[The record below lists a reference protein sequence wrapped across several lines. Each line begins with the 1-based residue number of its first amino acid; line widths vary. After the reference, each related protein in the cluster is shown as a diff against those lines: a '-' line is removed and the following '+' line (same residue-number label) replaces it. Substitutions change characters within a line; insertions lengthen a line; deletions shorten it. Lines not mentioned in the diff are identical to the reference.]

1 MAFDPD
7 KFLNKQQ
14 TETKETVPFDPDAFL
29 AAASVREDVAKQQLS
44 SFDYIANQAKLGLTD
59 TAVLGEAIIDTF
71 VTDPFKMLYQD
82 ITGQSRKTLSSL
94 VTGEDKTPKGIG
106 QRFSSNVE
114 RLQKITSG
122 ITGADPKAKAPGIM
136 TQFGGDVARMVTD
149 PFGFIG
155 APVKTAKT
163 GVETLTNIAQPL
175 AIRAAQLTG
184 VGATTSLGGAGGAA
198 IEKSLTGEDTG
209 AGRAIGSTVAALK
222 GAPSAVVFGQTIA
235 APIDIL
241 KQLYTKYK
249 DVKANPQVAAQSYA
263 TGAAKNFLENIS
275 KGFSAEKIDD
285 IVDDYNR
292 ISQSINK
299 DNLPLMVAMSDNPLV
314 KTKVAE
320 LVKTNPEV
328 RKRFETELSTL
339 AQNIDDRADLIF
351 GSRYLPVSSIDAV
364 SAKNVIKKRQ
374 EVDTAIDNL
383 SQKFV
388 PTDRQEN
395 LGTAISNLVEA
406 RQKLAKQEIAP
417 VYTKIMEDAKKA
429 GAAMPDTAVR
439 DVYNFVVANNIRDIF
454 GKGTAVDKQ
463 IMNVFSP
470 QNGSFF
476 PASFEQVDSLK
487 RRINE
492 LQRGR
497 LAPNEARKLDQLEDV
512 VNASREQIP
521 GNFNQRLI
529 DTDKIYYEKVGVP
542 YSAQGIKDIDAKKY
556 ADEIAPVIVKNSS
569 ALKQFL
575 NVSGAAGPEIARNA
589 LLSEMYTKTF
599 KDGVL
604 DSKAMQSFLN
614 KKADVINQ
622 VPGLRDE
629 IRKASTDVAY
639 LKTQRKLL
647 DESAK
652 AAEKEI
658 ADNFVLSV
666 KDSKG
671 VAVPD
676 YRSVA
681 TRMLRDPGFY
691 SKVNKDIGM
700 LDTRS
705 AKAVRNNIRSEIVD
719 LARTNPDGGIAFLT
733 DPRNKKTIE
742 GVFGPGYQG
751 AVKDL
756 VKLSDALVKADV
768 TKLAPTVAAT
778 QLDPLGSRIGGLDI
792 PYLVSQIRDRISSG
806 VQRVVRVASRVGTAQ
821 LKTAT
826 DKALADLLIDR
837 DGLEKLRNSV
847 GKDFTLSNP
856 ISIQKAYGVLEE
868 LMPLYLYGAA
878 KESLLQDMSP
888 DVPKETVMGG
898 FEEQA
903 PFSIDIRGVGQGE

>member
-1 MAFDPD
+1 MSGPWEQYKEKTSVEGDGPWSQYGQQ
-7 KFLNKQQ
+7 KTNK
-14 TETKETVPFDPDAFL
+14 E
-29 AAASVREDVAKQQLS
+29 VALDTYQSIVDDTAKKQLS

-59 TAVLGEAIIDTF
+59 TAVLGQAIIDTF
-71 VTDPFKMLYQD
+71 VKDPFKKLYS
-82 ITGQSRKTLSSL
+82 T
-94 VTGEDKTPKGIG
+94 VTGKEDTAPGGIG
-106 QRFSSNVE
+106 QRFSSNVKK
-114 RLQKITSG
+114 LQDVASSV
-122 ITGADPKAKAPGIM
+122 TGADPRAKAPGVIS
-136 TQFGGDVARMVTD
+136 QFGGDVARMVTD
-149 PFGFIG
+149 PVGFIG
-155 APVKTAKT
+155 APVKAART
-163 GVETLTNIAQPL
+163 GVEALTNIAQPL
-175 AIRAAQLTG
+175 ATRAAQLTG
-184 VGATTSLGGAGGAA
+184 IGATTSVGGAIGAEA
-198 IEKSLTGEDTG
+198 EKVITGEDTG
-209 AGRAIGSTVAALK
+209 AGRAIGSTFAAVK
-222 GAPSAVVFGQTIA
+222 GAPAAVVIGQTLT
-235 APIDIL
+235 APVNIGV
-241 KQLYTKYK
+241 QVWNKYR
-249 DVKANPQVAAQSYA
+249 DVKANPTEATQAYA
-263 TGAAKNFLENIS
+263 TGSAKRLLETIS
-275 KGFSAEKIDD
+275 SGVSSGKIDD
-285 IVDDYNR
+285 IVNDYNR
-292 ISQSINK
+292 ISQTINK
-299 DNLPLMVAMSDNPLV
+299 ENLPIMVAMSDNPVV
-314 KTKVAE
+314 KMEVSK
-320 LVKTNPEV
+320 LVKTNPEFK
-328 RKRFETELSTL
+328 KRFETELNTL
-339 AQNIDDRADLIF
+339 AQNVDARADLIF
-351 GSRYLPVSSIDAV
+351 GSRYLPVGGIDAV

-374 EVDTAIDNL
+374 EVDTAIENL

-395 LGTAISNLVEA
+395 LGAAISNLVET
-406 RQKLAKQEIAP
+406 RQKLARQEIAP

-429 GAAMPDTAVR
+429 GATMPDTAVR

-463 IMNVFSP
+463 IMSVFSP

-556 ADEIAPVIVKNSS
+556 ADEVAPVIVKNSS

-575 NVSGAAGPEIARNA
+575 NVSGDAGPEIARNA

-604 DSKAMQSFLN
+604 DPKAMQSFLA
-614 KKADVINQ
+614 KKSDVINQ

-733 DPRNKKTIE
+733 DPRNRKTIE

-768 TKLAPTVAAT
+768 TKLTPVITT
-778 QLDPLGSRIGGLDI
+778 SQLDVIGKQVPGLDL
-792 PYLVSQIRDRISSG
+792 PYITSQIRDRIASN
-806 VQRVVRVASRVGTAQ
+806 VQKLVRIGSRIGTAQ

-826 DKALADLLIDR
+826 DKQIADLLADPN
-837 DGLEKLRNSV
+837 GLEKLRNSV
-847 GKDFTLSNP
+847 GKDFTLTNP
-856 ISIQKAYGVLEE
+856 ISIKKAYGVLEE
-868 LMPLYLYGAA
+868 LLPLYLYGAA
-878 KESLLQDMSP
+878 KEGLLQDITQEEP
-888 DVPKETVMGG
+888 EEETMMGG
-898 FEEQA
+898 FEESARTQ
-903 PFSIDIRGVGQGE
+903 

>member
-1 MAFDPD
+1 
-7 KFLNKQQ
+7 
-14 TETKETVPFDPDAFL
+14 
-29 AAASVREDVAKQQLS
+29 
-44 SFDYIANQAKLGLTD
+44 
-59 TAVLGEAIIDTF
+59 
-71 VTDPFKMLYQD
+71 
-82 ITGQSRKTLSSL
+82 
-94 VTGEDKTPKGIG
+94 
-106 QRFSSNVE
+106 
-114 RLQKITSG
+114 
-122 ITGADPKAKAPGIM
+122 
-136 TQFGGDVARMVTD
+136 
-149 PFGFIG
+149 
-155 APVKTAKT
+155 
-163 GVETLTNIAQPL
+163 
-175 AIRAAQLTG
+175 
-184 VGATTSLGGAGGAA
+184 
-198 IEKSLTGEDTG
+198 
-209 AGRAIGSTVAALK
+209 
-222 GAPSAVVFGQTIA
+222 
-235 APIDIL
+235 
-241 KQLYTKYK
+241 
-249 DVKANPQVAAQSYA
+249 
-263 TGAAKNFLENIS
+263 
-275 KGFSAEKIDD
+275 
-285 IVDDYNR
+285 
-292 ISQSINK
+292 
-299 DNLPLMVAMSDNPLV
+299 MS
-314 KTKVAE
+314 
-320 LVKTNPEV
+320 
-328 RKRFETELSTL
+328 
-339 AQNIDDRADLIF
+339 
-351 GSRYLPVSSIDAV
+351 
-364 SAKNVIKKRQ
+364 
-374 EVDTAIDNL
+374 
-383 SQKFV
+383 
-388 PTDRQEN
+388 
-395 LGTAISNLVEA
+395 
-406 RQKLAKQEIAP
+406 
-417 VYTKIMEDAKKA
+417 
-429 GAAMPDTAVR
+429 
-439 DVYNFVVANNIRDIF
+439 
-454 GKGTAVDKQ
+454 
-463 IMNVFSP
+463 VFSP

-487 RRINE
+487 KRINE

-497 LAPNEARKLDQLEDV
+497 LAPNEARKLNQLEDV
-512 VNASREQIP
+512 VNAAREQIP

-556 ADEIAPVIVKNSS
+556 ADEVAPVIVKNSS

-575 NVSGAAGPEIARNA
+575 NVSGDAGPEIARNA

-768 TKLAPTVAAT
+768 TKLTPVITTT
-778 QLDPLGSRIGGLDI
+778 QLDVIGKQVPGLDL
-792 PYLVSQIRDRISSG
+792 PYITSQIRDRIASN
-806 VQRVVRVASRVGTAQ
+806 VQKLVRIGSRIGTAN

-826 DKALADLLIDR
+826 DKQIADLLADPN
-837 DGLEKLRNSV
+837 GLEKLRNAV
-847 GKDFTLSNP
+847 GKDFSLTNP
-856 ISIQKAYGVLEE
+856 ISIKKAYGVLEE
-868 LMPLYLYGAA
+868 IMPLYLYGAA
-878 KESLLQDMSP
+878 KESLLQDQTEEEP
-888 DVPKETVMGG
+888 EEAFMGG
-898 FEEQA
+898 FEESA
-903 PFSIDIRGVGQGE
+903 PFGIDIRGVGQRE

>member
-1 MAFDPD
+1 MSGPWEQY
-7 KFLNKQQ
+7 KEKSTT
-14 TETKETVPFDPDAFL
+14 TETGPWSQYGEADDEKQTALDAYAQIADET
-29 AAASVREDVAKQQLS
+29 SRKQLS

-59 TAVLGEAIIDTF
+59 TAVLGQAILDTF
-71 VTDPFKMLYQD
+71 VTDPFKKLYST
-82 ITGQSRKTLSSL
+82 ITQKPDTAPG
-94 VTGEDKTPKGIG
+94 GIG
-106 QRFSSNVE
+106 QRFATNVK
-114 RLQKITSG
+114 RLQDASAKV
-122 ITGADPKAKAPGIM
+122 TGADPTAKAPGLIS
-136 TQFGGDVARMVTD
+136 QFTGGVARMVTD
-149 PFGFIG
+149 PVGFVG
-155 APVKTAKT
+155 APLK
-163 GVETLTNIAQPL
+163 
-175 AIRAAQLTG
+175 
-184 VGATTSLGGAGGAA
+184 VGALGTRAGQLSGIGVTAEAGGALGA
-198 IEKSLTGEDTG
+198 EIEEKTTGEDTG
-209 AGRAIGSTVAALK
+209 AGRAVGATFAALK
-222 GAPSAVVFGQTIA
+222 GAPAAVVVGQALT
-235 APIDIL
+235 APIDIGR
-241 KQLYTKYK
+241 QVWNKYK
-249 DVKANPQVAAQSYA
+249 DVKANPQEATQAYA
-263 TGAAKNFLENIS
+263 TGAAKRLLETIS
-275 KGFSAEKIDD
+275 DGVSAGKIDD

-292 ISQSINK
+292 ISQVINK
-299 DNLPLMVAMSDNPLV
+299 QNLPIMVAMSDNPVV
-314 KTKVAE
+314 KMEVSK
-320 LVKTNPEV
+320 LVKTNPEFK
-328 RKRFETELSTL
+328 KRFETELSTL
-339 AQNIDDRADLIF
+339 AQNVDARADLIF
-351 GSRYLPVSSIDAV
+351 GSRYLPVGGIEAV
-364 SAKNVIKKRQ
+364 SVKNVIKKRQ
-374 EVDTAIDNL
+374 EVDTAIENL

-395 LGTAISNLVEA
+395 LGAAIANLVDA
-406 RQKLAKQEIAP
+406 RQKLARQEIAP
-417 VYTKIMEDAKKA
+417 VYSKIMEEAKKA
-429 GAAMPDTAVR
+429 GANMPDTAVR

-463 IMNVFSP
+463 IMSIFGP
-470 QNGSFF
+470 KNGTFF

-512 VNASREQIP
+512 VNAARERIP

-529 DTDKIYYEKVGVP
+529 DADKLYYEKVGVP
-542 YSAQGIKDIDAKKY
+542 YSAQGIKDIDSKKY
-556 ADEIAPVIVKNSS
+556 ADEIAPVIIKNGS

-575 NVSGAAGPEIARNA
+575 NVSGDAGPEIARNA
-589 LLSEMYTKTF
+589 LISEMYTKTF

-604 DSKAMQSFLN
+604 DPRAMQSFLN
-614 KKADVINQ
+614 KKSDIINQ
-622 VPGLRDE
+622 VPGLREE

-647 DESAK
+647 DDAAK

-691 SKVNKDIGM
+691 AKINKDIKM

-705 AKAVRNNIRSEIVD
+705 SQAVKNNIRAEIVD
-719 LARTNPDGGIAFLT
+719 IARTNPDGGIAFLT

-768 TKLAPTVAAT
+768 TKLTPVITTT
-778 QLDPLGSRIGGLDI
+778 QLDVIGKQVPGLDI
-792 PYLVSQIRDRISSG
+792 PYITSQIRDRIASN
-806 VQRVVRVASRVGTAQ
+806 VQKLVRIGSRIGTAN

-826 DKALADLLIDR
+826 DKQISDLLADPN
-837 DGLEKLRNSV
+837 GLEKLRGAV
-847 GKDFTLSNP
+847 GKDFSLTNP
-856 ISIQKAYGVLEE
+856 ISIKKAYGVLEE

-878 KESLLQDMSP
+878 KESLLQDQS
-888 DVPKETVMGG
+888 VEEEEETFFGG
-898 FEEQA
+898 FEESE
-903 PFSIDIRGVGQGE
+903 PFRVDIQGVGQPQ

>member
-1 MAFDPD
+1 MSGPWEQYKEKTSVEGDGPWSQYGQQKTD
-7 KFLNKQQ
+7 KEVALDAYQRIVD
-14 TETKETVPFDPDAFL
+14 ET
-29 AAASVREDVAKQQLS
+29 ASKQLS
-44 SFDYIANQAKLGLTD
+44 SLGYIANQAKLGLTD
-59 TAVLGEAIIDTF
+59 TAVLGQALIDTF
-71 VTDPFKMLYQD
+71 VTDPFKKLYS
-82 ITGQSRKTLSSL
+82 T
-94 VTGEDKTPKGIG
+94 VTGKEDTAPGGIG
-106 QRFSSNVE
+106 QRFATNVKN
-114 RLQKITSG
+114 LQQVAAG
-122 ITGADPKAKAPGIM
+122 VTGADPTAKAPGVIS
-136 TQFGGDVARMVTD
+136 QFGGGVARMVTD
-149 PFGFIG
+149 PIGFVG
-155 APVKTAKT
+155 APLKA
-163 GVETLTNIAQPL
+163 GAL
-175 AIRAAQLTG
+175 ATRTSQLTG
-184 VGATTSLGGAGGAA
+184 IGATVEAGGAIGA
-198 IEKSLTGEDTG
+198 EAEQKLTGEDTG
-209 AGRAIGSTVAALK
+209 TGRALGATFAAIK
-222 GAPSAVVFGQTIA
+222 GAPAAVVVGQALT
-235 APIDIL
+235 APVSIG
-241 KQLYTKYK
+241 KQVWNKYK
-249 DVKANPQVAAQSYA
+249 DVKANPTEATQAYA
-263 TGAAKNFLENIS
+263 TGSAKRLLETISDGVAA
-275 KGFSAEKIDD
+275 GKIDD

-299 DNLPLMVAMSDNPLV
+299 ENLPIMVAMSDNPVV
-314 KTKVAE
+314 KMEVSK
-320 LVKTNPEV
+320 LVKTNPEFK
-328 RKRFETELSTL
+328 KRFETELSNL
-339 AQNIDDRADLIF
+339 AQNVDARADLIF
-351 GSRYLPVSSIDAV
+351 GSRYLPVGGIDAV
-364 SAKNVIKKRQ
+364 SVKNVIKKRQ
-374 EVDTAIDNL
+374 EVDTAIENL

-395 LGTAISNLVEA
+395 LGAAISNLVET
-406 RQKLAKQEIAP
+406 RQKLARQEIAP
-417 VYTKIMEDAKKA
+417 VYTKIIEDAKKA
-429 GAAMPDTAVR
+429 GAKMPDTAVR

-463 IMNVFSP
+463 IMSVFSP

-487 RRINE
+487 KRINE

-497 LAPNEARKLDQLEDV
+497 LAPNEARKLNQLEDV
-512 VNASREQIP
+512 VNAAREQIP

-556 ADEIAPVIVKNSS
+556 ADEVAPVIVKNSS

-575 NVSGAAGPEIARNA
+575 NVSGDAGPEIARNA

-768 TKLAPTVAAT
+768 TKLTPVITTT
-778 QLDPLGSRIGGLDI
+778 QLDVIGKQVPGLDL
-792 PYLVSQIRDRISSG
+792 PYITSQIRDRIASN
-806 VQRVVRVASRVGTAQ
+806 VQKLVRIGSRIGTAN

-826 DKALADLLIDR
+826 DKQIADLLADPN
-837 DGLEKLRNSV
+837 GLEKLRNAV
-847 GKDFTLSNP
+847 GKDFSLTNP
-856 ISIQKAYGVLEE
+856 ISIKKAYGVLEE
-868 LMPLYLYGAA
+868 IMPLYLYGAA
-878 KESLLQDMSP
+878 KESLLQDQTEEEP
-888 DVPKETVMGG
+888 EEAFMGG
-898 FEEQA
+898 FEESA
-903 PFSIDIRGVGQGE
+903 PFGIDIRGVGQRE